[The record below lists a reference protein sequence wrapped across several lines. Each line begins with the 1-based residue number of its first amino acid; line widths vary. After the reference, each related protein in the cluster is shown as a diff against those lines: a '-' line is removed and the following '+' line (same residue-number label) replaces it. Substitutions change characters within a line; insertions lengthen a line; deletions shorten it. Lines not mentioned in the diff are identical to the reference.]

1 MFVFL
6 DQSCLTQEA
15 LFWFHP
21 FAWHEFSFK
30 LQSTPLVS
38 SHHSTFRR
46 SILFPLLS
54 AVHASAKITSR
65 FKSLQWLKRV
75 SQNTASKQGEELH
88 STVTEEDSGCNCS
101 FTLQTLSRYLGERQ
115 INHSYTNL
123 FIKMYYIIFKW
134 RWIKKSSDTQKLS
147 FSETPFK
154 QPFCEISPIFTSEVR
169 NKFHLL

>member
-21 FAWHEFSFK
+21 FTWHEFSFK

-46 SILFPLLS
+46 SILFLLFS

-75 SQNTASKQGEELH
+75 SQTTASKQGEELH
-88 STVTEEDSGCNCS
+88 STVTEEGSGCNCS
-101 FTLQTLSRYLGERQ
+101 ITL
-115 INHSYTNL
+115 
-123 FIKMYYIIFKW
+123 
-134 RWIKKSSDTQKLS
+134 
-147 FSETPFK
+147 
-154 QPFCEISPIFTSEVR
+154 
-169 NKFHLL
+169 